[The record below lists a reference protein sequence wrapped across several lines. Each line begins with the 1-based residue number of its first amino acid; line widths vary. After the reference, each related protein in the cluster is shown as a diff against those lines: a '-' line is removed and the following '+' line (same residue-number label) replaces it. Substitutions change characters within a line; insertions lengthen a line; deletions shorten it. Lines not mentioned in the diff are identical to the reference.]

1 MFENIPPIDPRA
13 ERRKRCWIVGAVFV
27 VICAAYLYYELKN
40 YPEERQLRRFF
51 EALEQQDYQRAYQ
64 LWQPTSSYTFKNF
77 LEDWGPDGVQGS
89 IRQFQIKDS
98 QAEGTG
104 VNILA
109 IINEKELVVLWVEKK
124 DKSLSFSPIEPPVEV
139 LSLLLPSSLAN
150 LWVEQS
156 RRRMVVSL
164 ILALLLAGYL
174 YYEFKKSAGES

>member
-13 ERRKRCWIVGAVFV
+13 ERRRRRLIVGAVFT
-27 VICAAYLYYELKN
+27 VICAAYFYYELKN

-64 LWQPTSSYTFKNF
+64 LWQPTSAYTFKNF
-77 LEDWGPDGVQGS
+77 LEDWGPNGVQGTL
-89 IRQFQIKDS
+89 RQFRIKDS

-109 IINEKELVVLWVEKK
+109 IINEKEPVLLWVEQK
-124 DKSLSFSPIEPPVEV
+124 DKSLSFSPLEPEV
-139 LSLLLPSSLAN
+139 SILSLLLPSSLAD
-150 LWVEQS
+150 LWLERS
-156 RRRMVVSL
+156 RRRMVVTL